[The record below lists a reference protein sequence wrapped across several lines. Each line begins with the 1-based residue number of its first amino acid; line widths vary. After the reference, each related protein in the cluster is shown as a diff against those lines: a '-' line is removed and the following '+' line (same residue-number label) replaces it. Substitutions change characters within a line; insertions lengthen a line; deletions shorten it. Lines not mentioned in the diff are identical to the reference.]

1 MTPNVRPVGDRI
13 LVESVQEKEN
23 KGKKGEIIIPDTAKE
38 KPMESLVVALGTGK
52 TDDKGKKIP
61 FDVKKLDRYP
71 CFCQRHSIF
80 IRTSAAD
87 QFDQSHGVV
96 AFVDEARYNPR
107 HGASSIATGNDNY
120 GADGK
125 ARWEVDLV
133 RQWLKNTGIEELGFG
148 LSADSHTW
156 ALLVRAD
163 SQHYQTDVGRAF
175 QMEMLK
181 ASLDDALRGA
191 WRTACEL
198 TRNPRAQPSG

>member
-1 MTPNVRPVGDRI
+1 MSIQSWNEFATVLAVYARKN
-13 LVESVQEKEN
+13 LSSVHRAAMM
-23 KGKKGEIIIPDTAKE
+23 IPLSINNLTVA
-38 KPMESLVVALGTGK
+38 VV
-52 TDDKGKKIP
+52 
-61 FDVKKLDRYP
+61 F
-71 CFCQRHSIF
+71 
-80 IRTSAAD
+80 
-87 QFDQSHGVV
+87 
-96 AFVDEARYNPR
+96 
-107 HGASSIATGNDNY
+107 GNDNY

-198 TRNPRAQPSG
+198 ARNPGAQPAKEHQLA